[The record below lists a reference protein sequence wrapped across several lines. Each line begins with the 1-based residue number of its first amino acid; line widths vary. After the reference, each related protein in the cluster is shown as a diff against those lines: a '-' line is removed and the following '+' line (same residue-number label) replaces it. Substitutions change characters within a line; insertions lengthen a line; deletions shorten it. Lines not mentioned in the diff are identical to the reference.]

1 MILSVC
7 CTGDAVGY
15 VDWARAADPAW
26 SGYILQ
32 GRCARLAGLLTLFRL
47 GAAVS
52 AAGFECVVAGMG
64 VEGRTGDGEEE
75 MDSVLRE
82 SPLNSG
88 PSRTPGT

>member
-1 MILSVC
+1 
-7 CTGDAVGY
+7 
-15 VDWARAADPAW
+15 
-26 SGYILQ
+26 
-32 GRCARLAGLLTLFRL
+32 
-47 GAAVS
+47 
-52 AAGFECVVAGMG
+52 VAGMG